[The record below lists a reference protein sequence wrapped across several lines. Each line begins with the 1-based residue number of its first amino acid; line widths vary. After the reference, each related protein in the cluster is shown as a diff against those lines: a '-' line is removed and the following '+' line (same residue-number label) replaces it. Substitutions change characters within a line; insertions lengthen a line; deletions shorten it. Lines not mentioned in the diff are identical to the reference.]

1 MVSIHGL
8 IKSPDQF
15 LILQQFFTFTH
26 FSLLGIVRRP
36 YAIAYSNA
44 NDAGRCCRH
53 LSIIIF

>member
-36 YAIAYSNA
+36 YAIAYSN
-44 NDAGRCCRH
+44 DAGRCCRH
-53 LSIIIF
+53 LSIITF

>member
-8 IKSPDQF
+8 MKSPDQF

-36 YAIAYSNA
+36 YAIAYSN
-44 NDAGRCCRH
+44 DAGRCCRH